1 VIKKRGN
8 SWWVV
13 VYAGRDPLTGKKRQK
28 TGTARTRAEARQLE
42 ARLIQ
47 EAGTGQH
54 RAAGNKTVAELLD
67 AWREWRPRKGAIAER
82 TMLGYGSLIEN
93 KIIPALGELRLSR
106 VDTATI
112 DRFLAQ
118 LGERGRRCKHCQH
131 RIRIGQAP
139 LRAGDRYRPR
149 PGLREREHQT
159 DCVRG
164 LPMTASAVRDV
175 HAVLA
180 GAFKQALVWGWINQ
194 DPVAL
199 ATRPAVKRTDVRPPE
214 VAQAERLIDTAMS
227 EDPELGLFLA
237 LAVVLGARRGEVCR
251 LRWSHIDLDRSEV
264 LVGGKITSLPGE
276 LRDEEWT
283 KNRSKRRVAVGP
295 AVVELLRAR
304 RLEQAKH
311 ALACGVSLSPDAY
324 LFSREDDGSK
334 PIRPDG
340 VTHRF
345 TALARR
351 LGVQCRLHDLR
362 HFLVTQLIAAGV
374 DVRTVS
380 GRVGHR
386 DGGRTTLGTYAHFQ
400 QAKDRA
406 AAELMEGLIRLP
418 RATSGR

>member
-13 VYAGRDPLTGKKRQK
+13 AYTGRDPLTGKKRQK

-42 ARLIQ
+42 ARLIR

-67 AWREWRPRKGAIAER
+67 AWREWRPRKGEIAER
-82 TMLGYGSLIEN
+82 TMLGYASLIEH

-118 LGERGRRCKHCQH
+118 LSERGTRCKHCQH
-131 RIRIGQAP
+131 LVRIGQAP
-139 LRAGDRYRPR
+139 LRAVTAIGLD
-149 PGLREREHQT
+149 PG
-159 DCVRG
+159 C
-164 LPMTASAVRDV
+164 ASASIRPTACAGCPWPPTPSVTCKR
-175 HAVLA
+175 VLA
-180 GAFKQALVWGWINQ
+180 GAFKQAPVWGWIDH
-194 DPVAL
+194 DPMAL
-199 ATRPAVKRTDVRPPE
+199 VTRPAVKRVDVRPPQ
-214 VAQAERLIDTAMS
+214 VAQAEQLIDTAMAQ
-227 EDPELGLFLA
+227 DPELGLFLV
-237 LAVVLGARRGEVCR
+237 LAVVLGDRRSEVCR
-251 LRWSHIDLDRSEV
+251 LRWSHIDLDRGEV

-283 KNRSKRRVAVGP
+283 KTRSKRRVAIGP
-295 AVVELLRAR
+295 SVVELLRAR
-304 RLEQAKH
+304 RVEQAKQ
-311 ALACGVSLSPDAY
+311 ALASGVSLSPDAY
-324 LFSREDDGSK
+324 VFSHETDGSK

-340 VTHRF
+340 VTQRF

-351 LGVQCRLHDLR
+351 LGVECRLHDLR

-400 QAKDRA
+400 EAQDRV
-406 AAELMEGLIRLP
+406 AAELME
-418 RATSGR
+418 A

>member
-8 SWWVV
+8 NWWVV

-28 TGTARTRAEARQLE
+28 TGTARTRAEARHLE
-42 ARLIQ
+42 ARLIH

-67 AWREWRPRKGAIAER
+67 GWREWRPRKGAIAER
-82 TMLGYGSLIEN
+82 TMLGYSSLIEN
-93 KIIPALGELRLSR
+93 KIIPALGDLRLSR

-118 LGERGRRCKHCQH
+118 LSERGSRCKHCQH
-131 RIRIGQAP
+131 RVRIGEAP

-149 PGLREREHQT
+149 PRLRERLHET

-164 LPMTASAVRDV
+164 LPMTPSAVRDV
-175 HAVLA
+175 HAILA
-180 GAFKQALVWGWINQ
+180 GAFKQALVWGWINR

-199 ATRPAVKRTDVRPPE
+199 ATRPAVKRADVRPPQ
-214 VAQAERLIDTAMS
+214 VAQAERLIDTAMT
-227 EDPELGLFLA
+227 EDPELGLFLV

-251 LRWSHIDLDRSEV
+251 LRWSHIDLDRGDV

-283 KNRSKRRVAVGP
+283 KNRSKRRVAIGA

-304 RLEQAKH
+304 RLEQAKQ
-311 ALACGVSLSPDAY
+311 ALASGVSLSPDAY
-324 LFSREDDGSK
+324 VFSHEADGAK
-334 PIRPDG
+334 PIRPDS

-351 LGVQCRLHDLR
+351 IGVECRLHDLR

-400 QAKDRA
+400 EAQDRA

-418 RATSGR
+418 RATTGG